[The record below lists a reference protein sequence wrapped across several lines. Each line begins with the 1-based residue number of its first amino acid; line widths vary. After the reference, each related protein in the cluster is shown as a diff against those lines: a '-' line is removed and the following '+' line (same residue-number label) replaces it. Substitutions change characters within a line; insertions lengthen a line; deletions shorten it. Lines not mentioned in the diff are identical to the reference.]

1 MAEDQSA
8 GQYTSAADELLR
20 AEAHYRE
27 AARHSAL
34 GEHVKAAHHAHIARG
49 HFLNAQ
55 ANAHDA
61 AKWHADHFSDSVM
74 QEHPVANLE
83 QAGSS

>member
-1 MAEDQSA
+1 MDDDQSA
-8 GQYTSAADELLR
+8 RQYTTAADELER
-20 AEAHYRE
+20 AVAHYRE

-55 ANAHDA
+55 GNAHDA
-61 AKWHADHFSDSVM
+61 AKWHADHFSDEVM
-74 QEHPVANLE
+74 QEHPVANV
-83 QAGSS
+83 

>member
-1 MAEDQSA
+1 MTEDQSL
-8 GQYTSAADELLR
+8 GQYTRAAEELDK
-20 AEAHYRE
+20 AAAHYRE

-55 ANAHDA
+55 GKAHEA
-61 AKWHADHFSDSVM
+61 AKWHADHFSDEVM
-74 QEHPVANLE
+74 REHPVVNV
-83 QAGSS
+83 

>member
-1 MAEDQSA
+1 MAEDESE
-8 GQYTSAADELLR
+8 GQYTSAADELER
-20 AEAHYRE
+20 AVAHYRE

-55 ANAHDA
+55 GKAHDA
-61 AKWHADHFSDSVM
+61 AKWHADHFSDTVM
-74 QEHPVANLE
+74 QEHPVVDV
-83 QAGSS
+83 